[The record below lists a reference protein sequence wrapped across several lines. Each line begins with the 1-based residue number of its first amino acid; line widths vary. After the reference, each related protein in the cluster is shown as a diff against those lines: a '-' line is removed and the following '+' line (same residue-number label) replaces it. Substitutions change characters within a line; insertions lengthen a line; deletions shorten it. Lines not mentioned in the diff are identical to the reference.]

1 VGEADDNR
9 HTLSYTQAGRRF
21 RWSAAKA
28 AWLRD
33 NRGVDFLDVEEA
45 IADSRLLDFVRHPN
59 AARYG
64 HQWLLIV
71 LIRDYVYLV
80 PAVEEADGWFL
91 KTIIPSRKA
100 TRDWLSKGD
109 GA

>member
-1 VGEADDNR
+1 
-9 HTLSYTQAGRRF
+9 LSYTSTGRPF
-21 RWSAAKA
+21 RWSAAKD

-33 NRGVDFLDVEEA
+33 NRGVDFFDVEEA
-45 IADSRLLDFVRHPN
+45 IADGRLLDFVRHPN
-59 AARYG
+59 VARYG

-71 LIRDYVYLV
+71 VIRDYVYLV

-109 GA
+109 SA